1 MEPDSKINC
10 CQMNAIPWKWK
21 FLLEEYHQIRLNH
34 WKISPSD
41 EVGLALLEVL
51 KNCKSPC
58 REINQSCFL
67 QYFDMSQCY
76 VMYVEAALSNY
87 DSGSTYFESICHIWK
102 FTRKVTDI
110 YVTTISNYFIDHQKL
125 RSQITWKCTA
135 LGKSSAIRI

>member
-10 CQMNAIPWKWK
+10 CQMNEIPWKWK

-51 KNCKSPC
+51 INCKSPC

-67 QYFDMSQCY
+67 QYFDMTQCY
-76 VMYVEAALSNY
+76 VMYVEAALSLWQWF
-87 DSGSTYFESICHIWK
+87 YFESIFHIWK

-110 YVTTISNYFIDHQKL
+110 YVTTISKYFIDHQKL
-125 RSQITWKCTA
+125 RSQIMWKCTA